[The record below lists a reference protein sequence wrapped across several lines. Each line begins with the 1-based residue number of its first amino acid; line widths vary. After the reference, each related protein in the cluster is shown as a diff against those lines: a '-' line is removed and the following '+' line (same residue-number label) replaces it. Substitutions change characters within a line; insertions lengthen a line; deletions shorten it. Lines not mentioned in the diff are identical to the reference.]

1 MQTTNDEAA
10 QPLNFKWI
18 CEIQGGCNMKAQEF
32 VKKYLVDRHNTWSSK
47 WDGLQEKFGESDLLP
62 LWIAD
67 MEFRTPEAVTDTLVK
82 RARHGVFGYSIVPD
96 SYYDAFIHWM
106 QRRHNC
112 HVEKEWIRFSTGCVT
127 GIAWSIAAFTDPG
140 DACMI
145 LTPVYY
151 PFHNVVT
158 NNKRTLV
165 KVPMDYDGNGHCTMD
180 YEAIEKTIVEKDV
193 KLFVQCSPQNPMGRV
208 WTEDELDKVLALC
221 EKHHVLVVS
230 DEIHQDLVTGDH
242 PFISS
247 LAVNG
252 GKYRNNLVVLNSATK
267 TFNLATLIH
276 SHIIIPNPKLRKR
289 YDDFAS
295 GMNRTEV
302 SIMGMLAA
310 EAAYRHGEEWLD
322 GLLQVI
328 RENYEYVKTT
338 FAREL
343 PLLTVCDLEGTY
355 LVMLDLRA
363 YVRPEVTKD
372 FVQGQCKLGVDYGEW
387 FGDEY
392 QGFIRW
398 NLATDPA
405 LIKEAVSR
413 IIKNI
418 KD

>member
-1 MQTTNDEAA
+1 
-10 QPLNFKWI
+10 
-18 CEIQGGCNMKAQEF
+18 MKAQEF
-32 VKKYLVDRHNTWSSK
+32 VKKYLVDRHNTCSSK
-47 WDGLQEKFGESDLLP
+47 WDGLQEKFGETDLLP

-67 MEFRTPEAVTDTLVK
+67 MEFRTPEAVTEALVE
-82 RARHGVFGYSIVPD
+82 RAKHGVFGYSIVPD
-96 SYYDAFIHWM
+96 SYYEAFIQWM

-127 GIAWSIAAFTDPG
+127 GIAWSLAAFTLPG
-140 DACMI
+140 DAVMI

-158 NNKRTLV
+158 NNKRQLV
-165 KVPMDYDGNGHCTMD
+165 KVPMHYDGNGHCTMD
-180 YEAIEKTIVEKDV
+180 YEAIEKAIVEQHV
-193 KLFVQCSPQNPMGRV
+193 KMFVQCSPQNPMGRV
-208 WTEDELDKVLALC
+208 WTEDELDRVLALC

-247 LAVNG
+247 LAVKG
-252 GKYRNNLVVLNSATK
+252 GKYRDNLIVLDSATK

-276 SHIIIPNPKLRKR
+276 SHIIIPNPELRKR
-289 YDDFAS
+289 YDEFAS

-302 SIMGMLAA
+302 SIMGMLAT

-328 RENYEYVKTT
+328 RENYNYVKTT

-363 YVRPEVTKD
+363 YVRPENTKE

-405 LIKEAVSR
+405 LIIEAVNR
-413 IIKNI
+413 VITNLKN
-418 KD
+418 

>member
-1 MQTTNDEAA
+1 
-10 QPLNFKWI
+10 
-18 CEIQGGCNMKAQEF
+18 MKAQEF
-32 VKKYLVDRHNTWSSK
+32 VKKYLVDRHNTCSSK
-47 WDGLQEKFGESDLLP
+47 WDGLQEKFGETDLLP

-67 MEFRTPEAVTDTLVK
+67 MEFRTPEAVTDALVE
-82 RARHGVFGYSIVPD
+82 RAKHGVFGYSIVPD
-96 SYYDAFIHWM
+96 SYYEAFIQWM

-127 GIAWSIAAFTDPG
+127 GIAWSLAAFTLPG
-140 DACMI
+140 DAVMI

-158 NNKRTLV
+158 NNKRQLV
-165 KVPMDYDGNGHCTMD
+165 KVPMHYDGNGHCTMD
-180 YEAIEKTIVEKDV
+180 YEAIEKAIVANKV
-193 KLFVQCSPQNPMGRV
+193 KMFVQCSPQNPMGRV
-208 WTEDELDKVLALC
+208 WTEDELDRVLALC

-242 PFISS
+242 PFVSS
-247 LAVNG
+247 LAVKG
-252 GKYRNNLVVLNSATK
+252 GKYRDNLIVLDSATK

-276 SHIIIPNPKLRKR
+276 SHIIIPNPDLRKR
-289 YDDFAS
+289 YD
-295 GMNRTEV
+295 E
-302 SIMGMLAA
+302 
-310 EAAYRHGEEWLD
+310 
-322 GLLQVI
+322 
-328 RENYEYVKTT
+328 

-363 YVRPEVTKD
+363 YVRPENTKE

-405 LIKEAVSR
+405 LIKEAVNR
-413 IIKNI
+413 VITNLKN
-418 KD
+418 